1 MMTDL
6 KITHVGGKE
15 TMIVLYDGLLDN
27 HICETLLGVLK
38 SDYPKNS
45 FEGLMAS
52 GFMPNVKLSSDLHFS
67 ALKYKEKNADFT
79 NVHFDLEQSIHQAM
93 SSCLAH
99 YMSEYEVQTRMFD
112 DINDTGFQVQK
123 YIRNYGYFRTHVDSF
138 PGQSV
143 SNRVISVL
151 LYLNTIEHGGETNFP
166 LHNQEVKPIAGRIVL
181 FPATFTHPHESR
193 PALSEDKWII
203 NTFITN
209 TVSQIDNPSID
220 VIASFNNEVHDH
232 IHDEEDELSHSHDN
246 TTYVDEF

>member
-1 MMTDL
+1 MSDL
-6 KITHVGGKE
+6 NITYAGGKE
-15 TMIVLYDGLLDN
+15 TMIVLYDGLLDSQT
-27 HICETLLGVLK
+27 CETLLGVLK
-38 SDYPKNS
+38 IDYPKNA
-45 FEGLMAS
+45 FEGKMSA
-52 GFMPNVKLSSDLHFS
+52 GFMPDIKLSSDLHFS
-67 ALKYKEKNADFT
+67 SVKYKEKDADFT
-79 NVHFDLEQSIHQAM
+79 IIHSDLEQSIHQAV

-99 YMSEYEVQTRMFD
+99 YMSEYEIQTRMFD

-123 YIRNYGYFRTHVDSF
+123 YNRNYGYFRTHVDSF

-151 LYLNTIEHGGETNFP
+151 IYLNTVEHGGETNFP
-166 LHNQEVKPIAGRIVL
+166 LHKQEVKPVAGRIVL

-232 IHDEEDELSHSHDN
+232 PHDEHDELSHSHA
-246 TTYVDEF
+246 EFAYTNEF